1 MGKYVLVLFFFS
13 YIYQFDGVQIDS
25 HPVVLWHG
33 MGDSCCFS
41 FSLGRIKKLIENR
54 IPDIYVYSIRLG
66 NNEIE
71 DVENSYFGNINEQ
84 IQEVCQQLLK
94 NERLKNGYNA
104 IGFSQGA
111 QFLRAVIQRCP
122 NPPVKNFISLG
133 GQHQGVFGLPNCGTL
148 KPKICNYITRM
159 IKYGA
164 YLQAVQ
170 GKFIQATYWHDPY
183 QEEEYK
189 KKSMFMADI
198 NNERYINERVV
209 LMVVAAAATAPRTGD
224 DDAIR
229 SGGSQGGAG
238 VGCWVL
244 GAGCWMLVAG
254 CWVLGAGCWVLG
266 AGCWVLGAGCWVLGV
281 GCWCHIIPEN
291 RTGAGERRVMKSFAI
306 LLTKI
311 ATA

>member
-1 MGKYVLVLFFFS
+1 MGKYILLLFFFS

-25 HPVVLWHG
+25 PPVVLWHG

-41 FSLGRIKKLIENR
+41 FSLGGIKKLIENK
-54 IPDIYVYSIRLG
+54 IPNIYVYSIRLG

-71 DVENSYFGNINEQ
+71 DVEHSYFGNINEQ
-84 IQEVCQQLLK
+84 IQEVCQQLSK

-148 KPKICNYITRM
+148 KPKICNYITRI

-198 NNERYINERVV
+198 NNERYINETYKENLQRLRTMV
-209 LMVVAAAATAPRTGD
+209 LVKFTNDTIVKPTETEMFGFYKPGQGSLIQTLEQSDLYREDRLGLKMLHD
-224 DDAIR
+224 
-229 SGGSQGGAG
+229 SGRIHFLNVHGNHLQFTEDWF
-238 VGCWVL
+238 VDN
-244 GAGCWMLVAG
+244 
-254 CWVLGAGCWVLG
+254 
-266 AGCWVLGAGCWVLGV
+266 
-281 GCWCHIIPEN
+281 II
-291 RTGAGERRVMKSFAI
+291 KKY
-306 LLTKI
+306 LL
-311 ATA
+311 

>member
-1 MGKYVLVLFFFS
+1 MGKYILLLFFFS

-25 HPVVLWHG
+25 PPVVLWHG

-41 FSLGRIKKLIENR
+41 FSLGGIKKLIENR
-54 IPDIYVYSIRLG
+54 IPNIYVYSIRLG

-71 DVENSYFGNINEQ
+71 DVEHSYFGNINEQ
-84 IQEVCQQLLK
+84 IQEVCQQLSK

-148 KPKICNYITRM
+148 KPKICNYITRI

-198 NNERYINERVV
+198 NNERYINETYKENLQRLRTMV
-209 LMVVAAAATAPRTGD
+209 LVKFTNDTIVKPTETEMFGFYKPGQGSLIQTLEQSDLYREDRLGLKMLHD
-224 DDAIR
+224 
-229 SGGSQGGAG
+229 SGRIHFLHVHGNHLQFTEDWF
-238 VGCWVL
+238 VDN
-244 GAGCWMLVAG
+244 
-254 CWVLGAGCWVLG
+254 
-266 AGCWVLGAGCWVLGV
+266 
-281 GCWCHIIPEN
+281 II
-291 RTGAGERRVMKSFAI
+291 KKY
-306 LLTKI
+306 LL
-311 ATA
+311 

>member
-25 HPVVLWHG
+25 PPVVLWHG

-198 NNERYINERVV
+198 NNERYINETYKENLQRLRTMV
-209 LMVVAAAATAPRTGD
+209 LVKFTNDTIVKPTETEMFGFYKPGQGSLIQTLEQSDLYREDRLGLKMLHD
-224 DDAIR
+224 
-229 SGGSQGGAG
+229 SGRIHFLNVHGNHLQFTEDWF
-238 VGCWVL
+238 VDN
-244 GAGCWMLVAG
+244 
-254 CWVLGAGCWVLG
+254 
-266 AGCWVLGAGCWVLGV
+266 
-281 GCWCHIIPEN
+281 II
-291 RTGAGERRVMKSFAI
+291 KKY
-306 LLTKI
+306 LL
-311 ATA
+311 

>member
-1 MGKYVLVLFFFS
+1 MGKYILLLFFFS

-25 HPVVLWHG
+25 PPVVLWHG

-41 FSLGRIKKLIENR
+41 FSLGGIKKLIENR
-54 IPDIYVYSIRLG
+54 IPNIYVYSIRLG

-71 DVENSYFGNINEQ
+71 DVEHSYFGNINEQ
-84 IQEVCQQLLK
+84 IQEVCQQLSK

-148 KPKICNYITRM
+148 KPKICNYITRI

-198 NNERYINERVV
+198 NNERYINETYKENLQRLRTMV
-209 LMVVAAAATAPRTGD
+209 LVKFTNDTIVKPIETEMFGFYKPGQGSLIQTLEQSDLYREDRLGLKMLHD
-224 DDAIR
+224 
-229 SGGSQGGAG
+229 SGRIHFLNVHGNHLQFTEDWF
-238 VGCWVL
+238 VDN
-244 GAGCWMLVAG
+244 
-254 CWVLGAGCWVLG
+254 
-266 AGCWVLGAGCWVLGV
+266 
-281 GCWCHIIPEN
+281 II
-291 RTGAGERRVMKSFAI
+291 KKY
-306 LLTKI
+306 LL
-311 ATA
+311 

>member
-198 NNERYINERVV
+198 NNERYINETYKENLQRLRTMV
-209 LMVVAAAATAPRTGD
+209 LVKFTNDTIVKPIETEMFGFYKPGQGSLIQTLEQSDLYREDRLGLKMLHD
-224 DDAIR
+224 
-229 SGGSQGGAG
+229 SGRIHFLNVHGNHLQFTEDWF
-238 VGCWVL
+238 VDN
-244 GAGCWMLVAG
+244 
-254 CWVLGAGCWVLG
+254 
-266 AGCWVLGAGCWVLGV
+266 
-281 GCWCHIIPEN
+281 II
-291 RTGAGERRVMKSFAI
+291 KKY
-306 LLTKI
+306 LL
-311 ATA
+311 

>member
-1 MGKYVLVLFFFS
+1 MGKYILLLFFFS

-25 HPVVLWHG
+25 PPVVLWHG

-41 FSLGRIKKLIENR
+41 FSLGGIKKLIENR
-54 IPDIYVYSIRLG
+54 IPNIYVYSIRLG

-71 DVENSYFGNINEQ
+71 DVEHSYFGNINEQ
-84 IQEVCQQLLK
+84 IQEVCQQLSK

-148 KPKICNYITRM
+148 KPKICNYITRI

-198 NNERYINERVV
+198 NNERYINETYKENLQRLRTMV
-209 LMVVAAAATAPRTGD
+209 LVKFTNDTIVKPTETEMFGFYKPGQGSLIQTLEQSDLYREDRLGLKMLHD
-224 DDAIR
+224 
-229 SGGSQGGAG
+229 SGRIHFLNVHGNHLQFTEDWF
-238 VGCWVL
+238 VDN
-244 GAGCWMLVAG
+244 
-254 CWVLGAGCWVLG
+254 
-266 AGCWVLGAGCWVLGV
+266 
-281 GCWCHIIPEN
+281 II
-291 RTGAGERRVMKSFAI
+291 KKY
-306 LLTKI
+306 LL
-311 ATA
+311 

>member
-1 MGKYVLVLFFFS
+1 MFTMGKYVLVLFFFS

-25 HPVVLWHG
+25 PPVVLWHG

-41 FSLGRIKKLIENR
+41 FSLGGIKKLIENK

-94 NERLKNGYNA
+94 DERLKNGYNA

-198 NNERYINERVV
+198 NNERYINETYKENLQRLRTMV
-209 LMVVAAAATAPRTGD
+209 LVKFTNDTIVKPIETEMFGFYKPGQGSLIQTLEQSDLYREDRLGLKMLHD
-224 DDAIR
+224 
-229 SGGSQGGAG
+229 SGRIHFLNVHGNHLQFTEDWF
-238 VGCWVL
+238 VDN
-244 GAGCWMLVAG
+244 
-254 CWVLGAGCWVLG
+254 
-266 AGCWVLGAGCWVLGV
+266 
-281 GCWCHIIPEN
+281 II
-291 RTGAGERRVMKSFAI
+291 KKY
-306 LLTKI
+306 LL
-311 ATA
+311 